1 MIDTYLGLFAGL
13 LTTSSLVPQVI
24 KAWKTRSTK
33 DISFVMLLMMWI
45 GVFCWVIYGFSIFQ
59 MPIVF
64 WNFISFVLLSILLYF
79 KSTSKTSS

>member
-1 MIDTYLGLFAGL
+1 MLDTYLGLFAGL

-33 DISFVMLLMMWI
+33 DISLVMLLMMWI
-45 GVFCWVIYGFSIFQ
+45 GVFCWVIYGFSILQ

-79 KSTSKTSS
+79 KSTSKNSC